1 MDSGGEEVCLGAADD
16 GIDDAV
22 EDGKG
27 TRDAKEE
34 AVVATLFDFE
44 RLSKVFEAIGDSS
57 CRDED
62 AIYADAEVCIENQKA
77 TINQQGDN
85 DDNNKNPLDDIP
97 DGSPA
102 AKDIKEPFEGKGIG
116 DQDAKGD
123 KNRKKDGAEN

>member
-27 TRDAKEE
+27 ARDAKEE
-34 AVVATLFDFE
+34 SVVATFFDFE

-62 AIYADAEVCIENQKA
+62 AIYTDAEIGVEN
-77 TINQQGDN
+77 
-85 DDNNKNPLDDIP
+85 
-97 DGSPA
+97 
-102 AKDIKEPFEGKGIG
+102 
-116 DQDAKGD
+116 
-123 KNRKKDGAEN
+123 